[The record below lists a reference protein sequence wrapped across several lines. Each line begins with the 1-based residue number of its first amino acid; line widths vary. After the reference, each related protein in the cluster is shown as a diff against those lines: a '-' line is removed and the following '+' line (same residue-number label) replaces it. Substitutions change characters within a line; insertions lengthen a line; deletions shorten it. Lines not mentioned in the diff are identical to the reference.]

1 MFAFDLRDGRSIW
14 PGPAVIDQRGIALSQ
29 PADIPFLVFVDRVA
43 KRDEGGAGTKLRLLC
58 VDKETGATVYRN
70 DELPDTSGNQF
81 RIRAS
86 RDVPPAVNIE
96 MSTKTIRLRF
106 TDEPRSPEPPVNDL
120 VEAPRKS
127 LGRGL
132 LGVGR
137 RIGSVIQGVIQDPSG
152 TNWPLPASEN
162 ADGNEV
168 ESHDDD

>member
-1 MFAFDLRDGRSIW
+1 LT
-14 PGPAVIDQRGIALSQ
+14 Q
-29 PADIPFLVFVDRVA
+29 PTDIPILVFVDRLV
-43 KRDEGGAGTKLRLLC
+43 KRDAGGAGAKLRLLC
-58 VDKETGATVYRN
+58 LDRQTGATVYRN
-70 DELPDTSGNQF
+70 DDLADTPGSQF

-86 RDVPPAVNIE
+86 RDDGAAVNIE

-106 TDEPRSPEPPVNDL
+106 TDEPRSPEPPANDL

-132 LGVGR
+132 WGVGR
-137 RIGSVIQGVIQDPSG
+137 RMGSVIQGVIQDPGG

-162 ADGNEV
+162 ADGGEE